1 MNRSLLTIKK
11 VVVIVFILTLSFN
24 ITVHAQEEDEDISC
38 EQQSFEE
45 YDGLLEGMEDATQYV
60 DGIYN
65 VGANARASMA
75 GVIRLYQGTS
85 KLSAVYSTDY
95 STAVDKIGVK
105 NIKLQ
110 YKGSLGIWHTIIT
123 LDDRY
128 RTNASA
134 YQGSFSCSGVV
145 GRVYRVTG
153 THYIINGSYTES
165 RNNVTGELTYR

>member
-1 MNRSLLTIKK
+1 MNKK
-11 VVVIVFILTLSFN
+11 VLKFKITLMLLSITILCFSS
-24 ITVHAQEEDEDISC
+24 TVCAQEPDDTIDE
-38 EQQSFEE
+38 ELQSFVE
-45 YDGLLEGMEDATQYV
+45 YDGYVENIEEFDQYV

-65 VGANARASMA
+65 VGENARASMT
-75 GVIRLYQGTS
+75 GLIRLYQSNS
-85 KLSAVYSTDY
+85 KLAVVYSTSY
-95 STAVDKIGVK
+95 SNEVARIGVK

-110 YKGSLGIWHTIIT
+110 YKGTLGIWHTIIT

-165 RNNVTGELTYR
+165 RNNVTGELTFR